1 MKLEIFDDSSKREE
15 VLRVKLVIKAGRAHV
30 VAVDENGN
38 EIPGGNIFVIRP
50 DGTGCVC
57 QDVSDR
63 IPIQKTPSGAIKLI
77 GE

>member
-15 VLRVKLVIKAGRAHV
+15 VLRVKLVMKAGNIGV
-30 VAVDENGN
+30 VAVDEDGE
-38 EIPGGNIFVIRP
+38 EILGGYIFIIRP

-57 QDVSDR
+57 KNVSNR
-63 IPIQKTPSGAIKLI
+63 VPIQRTPSDAIKLI